1 MGRKFWPFS
10 KKILPGEPIPP
21 SVNAN
26 VTNIDMTKNPIID
39 NSIWWIMNE
48 YRKTTN
54 FGNRGSSR
62 RDEEKMIRIW
72 MNSFIPI
79 DFFKPRM
86 NESEILKCVLREVM
100 RFDRDKRPLDKK
112 NDFDKIMYRVERKS
126 HKDFRGWN
134 NVEYIEMNDK
144 ISQMTYMPD
153 IKISCK
159 GYSRIIED
167 CVDSSIK
174 LFFRIYKF
182 W

>member
-1 MGRKFWPFS
+1 
-10 KKILPGEPIPP
+10 
-21 SVNAN
+21 
-26 VTNIDMTKNPIID
+26 
-39 NSIWWIMNE
+39 
-48 YRKTTN
+48 
-54 FGNRGSSR
+54 
-62 RDEEKMIRIW
+62 
-72 MNSFIPI
+72 
-79 DFFKPRM
+79 
-86 NESEILKCVLREVM
+86 M